1 MQPTAKGLLPM
12 HVHPAFPVACAL
24 VEALGRVLPRLRAAD
39 PALARALCTAAVAI
53 PRALASARRAR
64 PGPRAIRHLHRA
76 YLQAMEA
83 RRLLLDAEA
92 RRHLPSDR
100 PNAATVLAG
109 QLVQLVAPTV

>member
-1 MQPTAKGLLPM
+1 
-12 HVHPAFPVACAL
+12 
-24 VEALGRVLPRLRAAD
+24 
-39 PALARALCTAAVAI
+39 
-53 PRALASARRAR
+53 
-64 PGPRAIRHLHRA
+64 
-76 YLQAMEA
+76 MEA